1 VFKDPYL
8 FDFLAT
14 ADPRQEREVEASLVE
29 HVERFLLELGS
40 GFAFVGRQI
49 PMEVGGDHFKIDLLF
64 YHFKLRRFVVVELK
78 AVKFDPGMT
87 GQLHMYL
94 AAVDDALKQPDDQPT
109 IGLLLCR
116 GKNQIV
122 VEYAL
127 RGSTRPMGVADWETQ
142 LVDKLPADLAGSLPT
157 IEQIEAE
164 LADEP
169 PARTAT
175 KKPARKARRG
185 ALHGR

>member
-49 PMEVGGDHFKIDLLF
+49 PMEVGGDHFTIDLLF
-64 YHFKLRRFVVVELK
+64 YHCKLRRFVVVELK

-127 RGSTRPMGVADWETQ
+127 RGSTRPMGAADWETQ